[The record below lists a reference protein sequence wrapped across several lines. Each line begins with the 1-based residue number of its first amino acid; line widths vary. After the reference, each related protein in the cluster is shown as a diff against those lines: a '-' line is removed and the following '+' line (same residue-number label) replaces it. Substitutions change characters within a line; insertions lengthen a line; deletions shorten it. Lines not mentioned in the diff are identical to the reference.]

1 MIQSVS
7 ISSLVK
13 VYHYKSL
20 TPARLADYVS
30 LEVKPEIT
38 LIVCNSNARHRIN
51 CYKYMG
57 FADIMKH
64 GVDTDSPEYMASRL
78 VKYLLDNGINHKI
91 VSKRECSEIQSQLQ
105 KVINDSID
113 KAAGCV
119 TPEPEPVVKK
129 PEPVTTVTG
138 GRVVRE
144 VAVRTGQSD
153 FKHRVNMNFGGRCA
167 ISGHNTGELLQA
179 CHIQPFAVAQNNST
193 SNGIL
198 MDVGLHVLFDRD
210 LMCINPDT
218 MTVHFKSGLVHPYVA
233 LYEGV
238 VINKS
243 KVALNYEFL
252 KVRWNMFK

>member
-1 MIQSVS
+1 MSGVTMSNKVRTVFVNLLTHRDKALLTRKKRGALPDVLVVVCDSANQKMGVRQAIGRDVRALMEAHYRLNDPIVIAAQMIDMCKEMG
-7 ISSLVK
+7 IHYNLTTDAKVK
-13 VYHYKSL
+13 HVDIPEAAKL
-20 TPARLADYVS
+20 Q
-30 LEVKPEIT
+30 EV
-38 LIVCNSNARHRIN
+38 
-51 CYKYMG
+51 
-57 FADIMKH
+57 
-64 GVDTDSPEYMASRL
+64 VDTPELWISR
-78 VKYLLDNGINHKI
+78 K
-91 VSKRECSEIQSQLQ
+91 
-105 KVINDSID
+105 
-113 KAAGCV
+113 
-119 TPEPEPVVKK
+119 
-129 PEPVTTVTG
+129 EPVTTVTG

-153 FKHRVNMNFGGRCA
+153 FKHRVNMNFGSRCA